1 MGKQSPADG
10 YQSCNISCPIARQPF
25 KVDAIA
31 IQDDLIVIGET
42 SIKLTV
48 VDETLTGMKVV
59 GGSVVT
65 LMMEP
70 LNFSD
75 LKIDGNFTVSY
86 GTYENRNIYSNI
98 KCERSDS
105 VYNISCLSEPLKPG
119 IPRTSLYWKLYFF
132 PNASRYGNRT
142 LLSENPTSYEEPTI
156 FFISSSKNMSTM
168 GGDDITIFGAG
179 FSIMLNDSLVYYGR
193 QNGPY
198 YQAHI
203 VSVKN
208 DSTEIRVQSAEFQI
222 GAGRY
227 NLDGL

>member
-1 MGKQSPADG
+1 MLTEHRTVRPFLHWANNRQQMDIRAVNLMSH
-10 YQSCNISCPIARQPF
+10 CRQPF

-48 VDETLTGMKVV
+48 VDETLTGAKVV

-119 IPRTSLYWKLYFF
+119 IPRTSLY
-132 PNASRYGNRT
+132 
-142 LLSENPTSYEEPTI
+142 
-156 FFISSSKNMSTM
+156 
-168 GGDDITIFGAG
+168 
-179 FSIMLNDSLVYYGR
+179 
-193 QNGPY
+193 
-198 YQAHI
+198 
-203 VSVKN
+203 
-208 DSTEIRVQSAEFQI
+208 
-222 GAGRY
+222 
-227 NLDGL
+227 